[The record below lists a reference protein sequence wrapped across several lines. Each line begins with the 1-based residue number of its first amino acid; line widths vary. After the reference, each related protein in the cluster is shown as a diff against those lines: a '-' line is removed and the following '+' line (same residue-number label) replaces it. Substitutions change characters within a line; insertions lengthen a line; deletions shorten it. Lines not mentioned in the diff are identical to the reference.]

1 MFICLQK
8 MTILFFAVA
17 ISMVYA
23 AAVESN
29 SLSVKDADRLGLLF
43 NANESRMLSI
53 IYFSFDFV

>member
-1 MFICLQK
+1 MIVR
-8 MTILFFAVA
+8 FFAVA

-29 SLSVKDADRLGLLF
+29 SLSVKDADRLGIIF

-53 IYFSFDFV
+53 IYFPFDCTF

>member
-1 MFICLQK
+1 
-8 MTILFFAVA
+8 MTVLFFAVA

-29 SLSVKDADRLGLLF
+29 SLSVKDADRLGIIF

-53 IYFSFDFV
+53 IYFPFDCTF